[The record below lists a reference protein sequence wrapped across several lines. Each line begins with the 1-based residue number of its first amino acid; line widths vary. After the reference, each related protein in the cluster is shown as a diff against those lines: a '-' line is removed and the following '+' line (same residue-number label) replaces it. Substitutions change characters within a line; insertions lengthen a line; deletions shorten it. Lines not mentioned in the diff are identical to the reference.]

1 MTYVLYL
8 DAYHLGDP
16 LFLQGLARWVAQ
28 AGPQRPS
35 LWLVHGS
42 GERAER
48 LLEAQ
53 GLFPERSGGVWAVTR
68 PEERALVE
76 RALRETNRT
85 IVATLTDAVVPAV
98 GIHGIDRNLMR
109 RQADG
114 TVVVGR
120 IGWVRDLARQRV
132 VPVLSTLVT
141 DAASGQPGEAAAG
154 AVLRALAEAMRP
166 EAMTAVALLK
176 ADTPG
181 IRQEGKTLAEVPA
194 EALAGG
200 DWLPDP
206 APVEALAAAGVP
218 VLLTN
223 RRGLLAP
230 DGPLGTRVC

>member
-28 AGPQRPS
+28 AGPQRPP

-98 GIHGIDRNLMR
+98 GIHGVDRNLMR

-114 TVVVGR
+114 TVVIGR
-120 IGWVRDLARQRV
+120 IGWVRELARQRV

-141 DAASGQPGEAAAG
+141 DAASG
-154 AVLRALAEAMRP
+154 
-166 EAMTAVALLK
+166 
-176 ADTPG
+176 
-181 IRQEGKTLAEVPA
+181 
-194 EALAGG
+194 
-200 DWLPDP
+200 
-206 APVEALAAAGVP
+206 
-218 VLLTN
+218 
-223 RRGLLAP
+223 
-230 DGPLGTRVC
+230 